1 MADGNSIPLDTISTA
16 APRRSMWRRWRRPLL
31 LIAVPGAVLLGAGYV
46 YVTGGRYVETD
57 NAYVKAHMVS
67 VSTDIS
73 GRVTAVNVRENELV
87 PAGTRLLQLDEEPLR
102 IALSQAEAKRESERN
117 DILAMKAAY
126 RQRGEDLAAAQS
138 TLGMAG
144 REYDRRAKL
153 LSGRIIS
160 ESEFDTTRNA
170 RDVAQ
175 QQVASVQQDMQRLL
189 AGLGG
194 DPEIRPEDHPRYRA
208 AQSVV
213 DAAERDL
220 RLATVTAPAA
230 GIVAQ
235 VDTIRPGDYARAGQP
250 VLSLVSPDDV
260 WIEANYKETDLTY
273 MRPGQ
278 KAEISVDTY
287 PGETFDAVVDSIG
300 AATGAEFSLL
310 PPQNATGNWVKVV
323 QRIPVRLKLID
334 RRDDMPLRAG
344 MSAVVDVDTEHHRE
358 IPSFIRS
365 AALGGRGV
373 TPWSTSWFVAATPSP

>member
-1 MADGNSIPLDTISTA
+1 MADGNTIALDTTSTA
-16 APRRSMWRRWRRPLL
+16 APRRSLWQRWRRPLL
-31 LIAVPGAVLLGAGYV
+31 LIAVPGAVLLGAGYF

-73 GRVTAVNVRENELV
+73 GRVVAVDVRENELI
-87 PAGTRLLQLDEEPLR
+87 PAGTKLLQLDKEPLQ
-102 IALSQAEAKRESERN
+102 IALAQAEAKRESERN

-138 TLGMAG
+138 TLGMAS

-153 LSGRIIS
+153 LAGHIIS
-160 ESEFDTTRNA
+160 DSDFDTARNA

-175 QQVASVQQDMQRLL
+175 QEVASVQQDMQRLL

-194 DPEIRPEDHPRYRA
+194 NPDVLPEDHPRYRA
-208 AQSVV
+208 AQAVV
-213 DAAERDL
+213 DAAQRDL
-220 RLATVTAPAA
+220 RLATVMAPAA

-260 WIEANYKETDLTY
+260 WVEANYKETDLTY

-278 KAEISVDTY
+278 RAEISVDTY

-323 QRIPVRLKLID
+323 QRIPVRLHLVD

-344 MSAVVDVDTEHHRE
+344 MSVVVDVDTEHHRE
-358 IPSFIRS
+358 LPSFIRS
-365 AALGGRGV
+365 AAAWVGV
-373 TPWSTSWFVAATPSP
+373 E